1 VARTAVTNEPVG
13 GTQTALG
20 YDMKFEVVTL
30 AVSDVDRAKRFYQS
44 LGWRLDADIVR
55 GENFRVVQL
64 TPPHSACSV
73 AFGKG
78 VTTADP
84 GSAQR
89 LILAVD
95 DIDAAREDLVRRGA
109 EVSGVFH
116 LDGGPVPGPDPEGR
130 SYQTYASFS
139 DPDGNAWLL
148 QEIKTR
154 LPGREW
160 DDSVD
165 VASLADLLHETSL
178 HHGEFEAVAPPHNW
192 WDWYAAY
199 ANARESGAT
208 QEEAAGA
215 AGRYMAEVKHIVVP
229 PA

>member
-1 VARTAVTNEPVG
+1 MTSTNATSEQTKPTQVARGV
-13 GTQTALG
+13 
-20 YDMKFEVVTL
+20 DMRLEVVTL
-30 AVSDVDRAKRFYQS
+30 PVSDVDRAKRFYTG
-44 LGWRLDADIVR
+44 LGWRLDADIVM
-55 GENFRVVQL
+55 GDNFRVVQF
-64 TPPHSACSV
+64 TPPHSQCSIH
-73 AFGKG
+73 FGKG
-78 VTTADP
+78 LTTAEP
-84 GSAQR
+84 GSVQR
-89 LILAVD
+89 LILQVG
-95 DIDAAREDLVRRGA
+95 DIEAARHDLLDRGV
-109 EVSGVFH
+109 EVSDVADTRPAGA
-116 LDGGPVPGPDPEGR
+116 EGR
-130 SYQTYASFS
+130 SYFIYASFR

-165 VASLADLLHETSL
+165 VAALADLLHETSL

-208 QEEAAGA
+208 QEEAAAA